1 MGSVSLFFLLFL
13 CRVVRKQ
20 VDLLRQI
27 LRHRRLVQQVIGTE
41 GQPAGQQGFIY
52 NPVIQAGGC
61 LEQLLAG
68 GGISVQIDC
77 TMSMLGNFAPITVCG
92 DLSGVGCTLEVF
104 DVIADRE
111 NQLVGRKPFIY
122 QFQRQCIGH
131 LLDDQPCLFKWVWVL
146 QDLPGDDAL
155 VFWFVCLN
163 VRNGAGFPAPGMVD
177 EQFRVDTKQFI
188 EQFLVVIIC
197 RLPDR
202 TPGNISHGVQAVG
215 FQLGGI
221 AFSHP
226 PEVGERTVGPEGAA
240 IAHLIQFCDADA
252 VFIGG
257 DMLRANVHGDLGQIQ
272 IRPNARRSSDTG
284 RLQNVEDDFPGKFT
298 GRQMVGLQVAGGVDE
313 HLIDAVWVDVLR
325 RHMLE
330 VNTVDA
336 GAPVNIVGH
345 PGWSHDI
352 VEGQGRISPYLRV
365 VRGSAGE
372 LPARGIPLP
381 LGIDLLDP
389 LDHLKQPGSTGN
401 AIRLQGRCDRQT
413 DGLFSAA
420 QVRHHEVGVQWIQP
434 TLDALH
440 TCVKRF

>member
-1 MGSVSLFFLLFL
+1 M
-13 CRVVRKQ
+13 
-20 VDLLRQI
+20 
-27 LRHRRLVQQVIGTE
+27 
-41 GQPAGQQGFIY
+41 
-52 NPVIQAGGC
+52 
-61 LEQLLAG
+61 
-68 GGISVQIDC
+68 
-77 TMSMLGNFAPITVCG
+77 
-92 DLSGVGCTLEVF
+92 
-104 DVIADRE
+104 
-111 NQLVGRKPFIY
+111 
-122 QFQRQCIGH
+122 
-131 LLDDQPCLFKWVWVL
+131 
-146 QDLPGDDAL
+146 
-155 VFWFVCLN
+155 
-163 VRNGAGFPAPGMVD
+163 
-177 EQFRVDTKQFI
+177 
-188 EQFLVVIIC
+188 
-197 RLPDR
+197 
-202 TPGNISHGVQAVG
+202 
-215 FQLGGI
+215 
-221 AFSHP
+221 
-226 PEVGERTVGPEGAA
+226 GPEGAA

-252 VFIGG
+252 VLIRWDVLGP
-257 DMLRANVHGDLGQIQ
+257 DVHGDLGQIQ
-272 IRPNARRSSDTG
+272 IRPNARRSGDTG